1 MSCKILNCDSFDIQE
16 PATAQNGAGNVS
28 HSSQAQMKSDFVVE
42 KKACGHSSLLLYKR
56 SIQSDWLLTRNK
68 PELLSGE
75 DFSIA
80 VCWLV
85 LESLLKNKIMFGIIL
100 QVLKCK
106 SSLQPGLYLQFIVP
120 VVIIIMGNDG
130 FVLTECIVK
139 TFELIYID
147 VWFALILTF
156 VFPKCNNVAVKM
168 RP

>member
-1 MSCKILNCDSFDIQE
+1 M
-16 PATAQNGAGNVS
+16 
-28 HSSQAQMKSDFVVE
+28 
-42 KKACGHSSLLLYKR
+42 
-56 SIQSDWLLTRNK
+56 
-68 PELLSGE
+68 
-75 DFSIA
+75 
-80 VCWLV
+80 CWLV

-147 VWFALILTF
+147 VWVALILTF
-156 VFPKCNNVAVKM
+156 VFTKCNNVAVKM